1 MKKILLTAFVMLV
14 SLTVLFAQG
23 SKETSADTSG
33 RTVITWWAFPTF
45 GDNGATEKALI
56 EAFEKANPDVK
67 VNLETIDFT
76 SGPQKLTAAIEGG
89 AAPDVLFDAP
99 GRIIEYGTNG
109 KLVALD
115 KLFTADYL
123 ADIGG
128 LANACT
134 DGTHYYMYPLSSAPF
149 WMSINREMWE
159 KAGAWQYVNT
169 EGDRLWTTENW
180 AKAMEALGKAGYIGC
195 NVYCGGQGG
204 DQGTRALVNNLYSS
218 SIYSNGKW
226 TANTEGNKKA
236 LELLKKL
243 YDKGAIDFGRGIAAA
258 DELQLYQQEMIAS
271 TLCWGTSNAKNYK
284 SDSYTQF
291 SVPFPSEDGVPEL
304 EYLANGFCVFDNGNA
319 AKADAAIRFIQFIC
333 DDPEWGPKAVVASAA
348 FPARASFG
356 NLYGDDPEYALLSS
370 WTQYYGPY
378 YNTRPKFAQMR
389 TQWWNMLQYVST
401 GDKTVAKAVA
411 DFDAEANK

>member
-1 MKKILLTAFVMLV
+1 MKKILLLALVMLV
-14 SLTVLFAQG
+14 SFSMLFAQG
-23 SKETSADTSG
+23 SKEAASSDG
-33 RTVITWWAFPTF
+33 KTVITWWAFPTF
-45 GDNGATEKALI
+45 ADNGATEKALI
-56 EAFEKANPDVK
+56 EAFEAANPDVK

-99 GRIIEYGTNG
+99 GRIIEYGANG
-109 KLVALD
+109 RLVNLD
-115 KLFTADYL
+115 SLFTKEYL

-134 DGTHYYMYPLSSAPF
+134 DGNHYYMYPLSSAPF
-149 WMSINREMWE
+149 WMSINKEMWE

-218 SIYSNGKW
+218 TIYKDGKW
-226 TANTEGNKKA
+226 TANTDGNKKA
-236 LELLKKL
+236 LELLVGL
-243 YDKGAIDFGRGIAAA
+243 YKNGAIDFGRGIAAA

-291 SVPFPSEDGVPEL
+291 SVP
-304 EYLANGFCVFDNGNA
+304 
-319 AKADAAIRFIQFIC
+319 
-333 DDPEWGPKAVVASAA
+333 
-348 FPARASFG
+348 
-356 NLYGDDPEYALLSS
+356 
-370 WTQYYGPY
+370 
-378 YNTRPKFAQMR
+378 
-389 TQWWNMLQYVST
+389 
-401 GDKTVAKAVA
+401 
-411 DFDAEANK
+411 

>member
-1 MKKILLTAFVMLV
+1 
-14 SLTVLFAQG
+14 
-23 SKETSADTSG
+23 
-33 RTVITWWAFPTF
+33 
-45 GDNGATEKALI
+45 
-56 EAFEKANPDVK
+56 
-67 VNLETIDFT
+67 
-76 SGPQKLTAAIEGG
+76 
-89 AAPDVLFDAP
+89 
-99 GRIIEYGTNG
+99 
-109 KLVALD
+109 
-115 KLFTADYL
+115 
-123 ADIGG
+123 
-128 LANACT
+128 
-134 DGTHYYMYPLSSAPF
+134 
-149 WMSINREMWE
+149 MSINKEMWE

-218 SIYSNGKW
+218 TIYKDGKW
-226 TANTEGNKKA
+226 TANTDGNKKA
-236 LELLKKL
+236 LELLVGL
-243 YDKGAIDFGRGIAAA
+243 YKNGAIDPGRGIAAA
-258 DELQLYQQEMIAS
+258 DELQLSQQEMIAS

-304 EYLANGFCVFDNGNA
+304 EYLANGFCVFDNKDQ
-319 AKADAAIRFIQFIC
+319 AKADAAIRFIKFVC
-333 DDPEWGPKAVVASAA
+333 DDPTWGPYAVKASAA

-356 NLYGDDPEYALLSS
+356 NLYGNDAEYALLAS
-370 WTQYYGPY
+370 WTKYYGPY

-411 DFDAEANK
+411 DFDTEANK